1 MYKDLR
7 NLLLLF
13 VFLLSTSLKAG
24 QNSNNLVLYFDAS
37 NSNSY
42 NGSGN
47 IINDLSSS
55 NNDLKMMGGVTYV
68 NSSND
73 IPYFNFDGNGDYLK
87 INSAPFDNSPNGL
100 SNYTIITK
108 LKIPSNNS
116 ARYYDHGKVIF
127 IF

>member
-13 VFLLSTSLKAG
+13 VFLLSISLKAG

-37 NSNSY
+37 NSLSY

-55 NNDLKMMGGVTYV
+55 DNDLKMMGGVTFV

-73 IPYFNFDGNGDYLK
+73 IPHFNFDGNADYLK
-87 INSAPFDNSPNGL
+87 LNSAPFANSPNGL
-100 SNYTIITK
+100 SITRLL
-108 LKIPSNNS
+108 LKSKFLQITRINTL
-116 ARYYDHGKVIF
+116 
-127 IF
+127 